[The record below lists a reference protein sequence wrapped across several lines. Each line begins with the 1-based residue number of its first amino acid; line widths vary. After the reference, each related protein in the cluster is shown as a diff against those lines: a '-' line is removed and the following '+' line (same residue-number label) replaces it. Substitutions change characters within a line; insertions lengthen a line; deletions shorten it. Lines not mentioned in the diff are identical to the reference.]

1 MDKRKELKKST
12 IVVGTEKNTFE
23 YEIVDVIGNGANSIV
38 YDARYFDSDNG
49 YHSVRIKECY
59 PYMSNV
65 ERIGDTLVWENETQK
80 ERDISNFK
88 NAYHK
93 LLKVQNDSNVSNATA
108 HVFDLIEA
116 NGTLY
121 SIMDATVGTT
131 FDNDKNNNLID
142 ILKTVCAL
150 AKVVGKYHNNG
161 YLHLDIKPSNFLTI
175 AETRELV
182 ILFDVDTVTLI
193 DEIQSGKINNMSFS
207 NGWAAPEQMQGKIS
221 KLCPATDIFSIGAI
235 LFEKT
240 MGRKVLNDDMSP
252 FANWEFEGEKFDKL
266 NPKIKRLLHTIFH
279 KTLSANIKRR
289 YQSCDELIAVL
300 DEAISISSVK
310 TFIVPSSIQSK
321 NFIGRKEDLNAI
333 NVLLQTNSNVFIHGF
348 AGTGKT
354 ELAREYAIQN
364 KEDFDTIVF
373 CRYNGSL
380 ISSLQRISVANFE
393 DYKENFKFEFEKLC
407 NDDRLLIILDNFDVD
422 ADSEQYDLE
431 YFLNL
436 NCKKII
442 TTRTNFSSRND
453 AEIYHLECLVFDDAL
468 ELFKFHSKIH
478 EFSNEDILEI
488 KTIFAKVAY
497 NTLFICRLAKEIS
510 SRGLTISKLAINVMT
525 DLLKNVGKA
534 EVYKDGKVS
543 NTTIYDLAKILFK
556 LDELS
561 SDQLQVMRNLYML
574 RWRTVNLAQY
584 REIACFNMDEVTE
597 ERIIDT
603 LLSLESRGYIENS
616 QSGTSNREIYLHS
629 IVAELIDKD
638 YESNIDLCKEIK
650 AYYSNYFKKT
660 ISIEET
666 SLGKIN
672 VMSRCLHELFD
683 FYDSLASTTRL
694 GCTNEENVGYI
705 INEIYKNFV
714 LRRKYNSTIVSLVE
728 SYIFFNKTIIDAVAQ
743 NDDVLI
749 CEKYLIYVW
758 LRLAGLICDHYSF
771 KNFEENNLFFKNSYD
786 SYEDPAIDIILEL
799 KDLCLSK
806 PSSINIK
813 SFFVG
818 VDSFNAYF
826 YHYWYSGNLKK
837 QLKRF
842 MSFYKIKEES
852 FDKIDEAI
860 KEIQP
865 YIEDDKQKKV
875 CDGYYHNFSVFKETV
890 EDLKKAADIEH
901 QNSIFAKYMRVMNGE
916 KRFPV
921 EVMFDDA
928 VNPLEKIKIVHVYY
942 FANFHIHKRYVSL
955 SEIDKRQE
963 RFMFLEN
970 FLIEHGDYFDKVF
983 GRINEIRF
991 IYALLNLHYDTEKF
1005 KSEMETVISQ
1015 AKKSTCEIIEK
1026 TNEKFMNYDVTLL
1039 SNILNGLTANYH
1051 PFKTVLELFDFEGIT
1066 REMLVEYHLPYLNNY
1081 LEFCEKL
1088 FSNNPGIE
1096 ELRNSWYVL
1105 VRDVLFRYVE
1115 RFDLIPYKELYEQYE
1130 TKLKMLAG
1138 IGYSKKENLNY
1149 NPF

>member
-1 MDKRKELKKST
+1 MVRIPLKQDENIHLNNRQYTIDK
-12 IVVGTEKNTFE
+12 
-23 YEIVDVIGNGANSIV
+23 VIGRGATCIV
-38 YDARYFDSDNG
+38 YSAYYKDGSEHRHYVN
-49 YHSVRIKECY
+49 IKECY
-59 PYMSNV
+59 PHNV
-65 ERIGDTLVWENETQK
+65 GITREGQILCWKSLEEKNQNIAEFHKAYDKVMLCQNGNYTVNAFDIFENNNTGY
-80 ERDISNFK
+80 I
-88 NAYHK
+88 
-93 LLKVQNDSNVSNATA
+93 
-108 HVFDLIEA
+108 
-116 NGTLY
+116 
-121 SIMDATVGTT
+121 IMDANEGAT
-131 FDNDKNNNLID
+131 FDKSLVNSVVEV
-142 ILKTVCAL
+142 LKTVKLL
-150 AKVVGKYHNNG
+150 AHAVGNYHNNG
-161 YLHLDIKPSNFLTI
+161 YLHLDIKPSNFLVYPQPSEHI
-175 AETRELV
+175 V
-182 ILFDVDTVTLI
+182 LFDMDTVTS
-193 DEIQSGKINNMSFS
+193 IQNLTSGNVKHIPYSDN
-207 NGWAAPEQMQGKIS
+207 WAAPEQKQNKIS
-221 KLCPATDIFSIGAI
+221 KLCAATDIYAIGAI
-235 LFEKT
+235 LFEKI
-240 MGRKVLNDDMSP
+240 MGRSIEADDMSV
-252 FANWEFEGEKFDKL
+252 FADWEFEGEKFDKL

-289 YQSCDELIAVL
+289 YQSCDELIAAL
-300 DEAISISSVK
+300 DEAINVSSVK
-310 TFIVPSSIQSK
+310 TFIVPSYIQSK
-321 NFIGRKEDLNAI
+321 NFIGRKEDLKEINA
-333 NVLLQTNSNVFIHGF
+333 LLKTNSNVFIHGF

-354 ELAREYAIQN
+354 EFAREYAIQN
-364 KEDFDTIVF
+364 RKEFDTIVF

-380 ISSLQRISVANFE
+380 ISSLQRIPVANFE

-422 ADSEQYDLE
+422 ADSEQDDLE

-453 AEIYHLECLVFDDAL
+453 AEIYHLECLAFDDAL

-488 KTIFAKVAY
+488 KEIFAKVAY

-525 DLLKNVGKA
+525 DLLKKVGKA

-543 NTTIYDLAKILFK
+543 NTTIYNLAKSLFK

-561 SDQLQVMRNLYML
+561 LEELQVMRNLYML
-574 RWRTVNLAQY
+574 RWRTVNLDQY
-584 REIACFNMDEVTE
+584 REIACFNMDETAE
-597 ERIIDT
+597 EQAIDT

-629 IVAELIDKD
+629 IVADLIDKD
-638 YESNIDLCKEIK
+638 YESNIALCKEIK

-714 LRRKYNSTIVSLVE
+714 LRRKYNSTIVSLLE
-728 SYIFFNKTIIDAVAQ
+728 RYIFFNKTIIDAVAQ

-771 KNFEENNLFFKNSYD
+771 KNFEENNLVFKNSYD

-813 SFFVG
+813 SFFAG

-837 QLKRF
+837 QLKGF

-852 FDKIDEAI
+852 FDKLDEAI

-865 YIEDDKQKKV
+865 YIENDKQKKV
-875 CDGYYHNFSVFKETV
+875 CDGYYHNFSLFKETV
-890 EDLKKAADIEH
+890 EDLKKAADIER
-901 QNSIFAKYMRVMNGE
+901 QNSIFAKYMRVINGE

-928 VNPLEKIKIVHVYY
+928 VNPLEKIKIVYVYY
-942 FANFHIHKRYVSL
+942 FANFHMHKRYVSL

-970 FLIEHGDYFDKVF
+970 FLIEHGDYFDKAF

-991 IYALLNLHYDTEKF
+991 IFALLNLHYDTEKF
-1005 KSEMETVISQ
+1005 KSEMETVMSQ
-1015 AKKSTCEIIEK
+1015 AKKSTCEIIENA
-1026 TNEKFMNYDVTLL
+1026 NEKFVNYDVTLF

-1066 REMLVEYHLPYLNNY
+1066 REMLVEYHLPYLNDY

>member
-23 YEIVDVIGNGANSIV
+23 YKIVDVIGDGANSIV
-38 YDARYFDSDNG
+38 YDAQYFGSDKE

-131 FDNDKNNNLID
+131 FDKDKNNNLID

-175 AETRELV
+175 EETRELV

-193 DEIQSGKINNMSFS
+193 DEIQSGKINNMYFS

-252 FANWEFEGEKFDKL
+252 FANWEFEGEKFDKV
-266 NPKIKRLLHTIFH
+266 NPKIKRLLSDVFH

-289 YQSCDELIAVL
+289 FQSCDELIAVL
-300 DEAISISSVK
+300 DEAISAASVK
-310 TFIVPSSIQSK
+310 TFIVPSCIESK
-321 NFIGRKEDLNAI
+321 NFIGRRNDLEEI
-333 NVLLQTNSNVFIHGF
+333 KTLLGNQNNIFVYGF

-354 ELAREYAIQN
+354 EFAREYAIQN
-364 KEDFDTIVF
+364 RKEFDTIVF

-380 ISSLQRISVANFE
+380 ISSLQRIPVANFE

-422 ADSEQYDLE
+422 ADSEQDDLE

-442 TTRTNFSSRND
+442 TTRTNFSRRND
-453 AEIYHLECLVFDDAL
+453 AEIYHLECLAFDDAL

-488 KTIFAKVAY
+488 KKIFARVAY

-525 DLLKNVGKA
+525 DLLKKVGKA

-597 ERIIDT
+597 ERTIDT
-603 LLSLESRGYIENS
+603 LLYLESRGYIENS
-616 QSGTSNREIYLHS
+616 QSDASNREIYLHS

-638 YESNIDLCKEIK
+638 CETTVCNCVEIAKYYRNQIKNVLSNNYAQYKEQTYLELIFEFYK
-650 AYYSNYFKKT
+650 SLNINNKSNF
-660 ISIEET
+660 E
-666 SLGKIN
+666 
-672 VMSRCLHELFD
+672 
-683 FYDSLASTTRL
+683 
-694 GCTNEENVGYI
+694 
-705 INEIYKNFV
+705 
-714 LRRKYNSTIVSLVE
+714 
-728 SYIFFNKTIIDAVAQ
+728 
-743 NDDVLI
+743 
-749 CEKYLIYVW
+749 YLINSIYGSFVRSFTSNHAI
-758 LRLAGLICDHYSF
+758 LSLIFDLLLSKNCSEVFDTCDDSTMLKVVNIRIWFILNSIIADYLLDCF
-771 KNFEENNLFFKNSYD
+771 DKWEE
-786 SYEDPAIDIILEL
+786 PAIDDITNVYEYSLSNPSDEKISYFVEGVLLFSRYFKALYESGRLKKLLEFSTWTFKEKEFLQIQEYVDSLSNYMSSKQKEICKEYFAHNLTQIKKVVEFLPAKVIEESQSFANSDFGVYSKAIFKKQTAILPEIMKCDTLSLYGKIEL
-799 KDLCLSK
+799 VKLYYTRC
-806 PSSINIK
+806 
-813 SFFVG
+813 
-818 VDSFNAYF
+818 VDSFYGAMRFDEKWNSELEDQNNKYNF
-826 YHYWYSGNLKK
+826 LKDF
-837 QLKRF
+837 L
-842 MSFYKIKEES
+842 SNYGES
-852 FDKIDEAI
+852 FDNSNDCFNYIRWMYACLSLKYDIAEFHKNMKILMSQLENITIKRVMTTKEFYNIWKPFEESEDFFEYENIDSQLISNFILPYI
-860 KEIQP
+860 KEYLSFCESVFDVKTLDEGKWYNSICVSLKL
-865 YIEDDKQKKV
+865 YSERYGSGFLMLLKEYEDK
-875 CDGYYHNFSVFKETV
+875 YHNCLGVDYKVT
-890 EDLKKAADIEH
+890 KK
-901 QNSIFAKYMRVMNGE
+901 
-916 KRFPV
+916 
-921 EVMFDDA
+921 
-928 VNPLEKIKIVHVYY
+928 
-942 FANFHIHKRYVSL
+942 
-955 SEIDKRQE
+955 
-963 RFMFLEN
+963 
-970 FLIEHGDYFDKVF
+970 
-983 GRINEIRF
+983 
-991 IYALLNLHYDTEKF
+991 
-1005 KSEMETVISQ
+1005 
-1015 AKKSTCEIIEK
+1015 
-1026 TNEKFMNYDVTLL
+1026 
-1039 SNILNGLTANYH
+1039 
-1051 PFKTVLELFDFEGIT
+1051 
-1066 REMLVEYHLPYLNNY
+1066 
-1081 LEFCEKL
+1081 
-1088 FSNNPGIE
+1088 
-1096 ELRNSWYVL
+1096 
-1105 VRDVLFRYVE
+1105 
-1115 RFDLIPYKELYEQYE
+1115 
-1130 TKLKMLAG
+1130 
-1138 IGYSKKENLNY
+1138 
-1149 NPF
+1149 

>member
-289 YQSCDELIAVL
+289 YQSCDELIVAL
-300 DEAISISSVK
+300 DEAISVSSVK
-310 TFIVPSSIQSK
+310 TFIVPSYIQSK
-321 NFIGRKEDLNAI
+321 NFIGRKEDLKEINA
-333 NVLLQTNSNVFIHGF
+333 LLKTNSNVFIHGF

-354 ELAREYAIQN
+354 EFVREYAIQN
-364 KEDFDTIVF
+364 KKEFDTIVF

-380 ISSLQRISVANFE
+380 ISSLQRIPVANFE

-422 ADSEQYDLE
+422 ADSEQDDLE

-453 AEIYHLECLVFDDAL
+453 AEIYHLECLAFDDAL

-488 KTIFAKVAY
+488 KEIFARVAY

-525 DLLKNVGKA
+525 DMLKNVGKA

-584 REIACFNMDEVTE
+584 REIACFNMDERNQENMV
-597 ERIIDT
+597 DA
-603 LLSLESRGYIENS
+603 LLSLERKGFIESSKPNELSREFYFHPILLELVYKEYEPTIEACPEIVKFFQNEIEMILSDDCLSYPNKMKKLKSRFSNCCFRVFLESPFPFKSDKGKMYKRDENIVYWYFLLKVFVLNCGSEFDESSDCLNYIRWMYTCLSLNS
-616 QSGTSNREIYLHS
+616 WCLSLKY
-629 IVAELIDKD
+629 
-638 YESNIDLCKEIK
+638 SNI
-650 AYYSNYFKKT
+650 
-660 ISIEET
+660 EEFHENM
-666 SLGKIN
+666 KIF
-672 VMSRCLHELFD
+672 M
-683 FYDSLASTTRL
+683 
-694 GCTNEENVGYI
+694 
-705 INEIYKNFV
+705 
-714 LRRKYNSTIVSLVE
+714 
-728 SYIFFNKTIIDAVAQ
+728 
-743 NDDVLI
+743 
-749 CEKYLIYVW
+749 
-758 LRLAGLICDHYSF
+758 
-771 KNFEENNLFFKNSYD
+771 
-786 SYEDPAIDIILEL
+786 
-799 KDLCLSK
+799 
-806 PSSINIK
+806 
-813 SFFVG
+813 
-818 VDSFNAYF
+818 
-826 YHYWYSGNLKK
+826 K
-837 QLKRF
+837 QLKDITIRK
-842 MSFYKIKEES
+842 MNSVKESNGIWQPFHREFFNETSENES
-852 FDKIDEAI
+852 YDE
-860 KEIQP
+860 EFNNM
-865 YIEDDKQKKV
+865 
-875 CDGYYHNFSVFKETV
+875 YYQLVYQSH
-890 EDLKKAADIEH
+890 L
-901 QNSIFAKYMRVMNGE
+901 FAY
-916 KRFPV
+916 
-921 EVMFDDA
+921 
-928 VNPLEKIKIVHVYY
+928 
-942 FANFHIHKRYVSL
+942 
-955 SEIDKRQE
+955 SEIDPQILSDYIFPYIQE
-963 RFMFLEN
+963 YISFYESLLEN
-970 FLIEHGDYFDKVF
+970 KNICKNNWYH
-983 GRINEIRF
+983 
-991 IYALLNLHYDTEKF
+991 
-1005 KSEMETVISQ
+1005 SVIS
-1015 AKKSTCEIIEK
+1015 E
-1026 TNEKFMNYDVTLL
+1026 L
-1039 SNILNGLTANYH
+1039 SIFSDDYTYG
-1051 PFKTVLELFDFEGIT
+1051 FI
-1066 REMLVEYHLPYLNNY
+1066 
-1081 LEFCEKL
+1081 
-1088 FSNNPGIE
+1088 FSNFLKE
-1096 ELRNSWYVL
+1096 
-1105 VRDVLFRYVE
+1105 
-1115 RFDLIPYKELYEQYE
+1115 YK
-1130 TKLKMLAG
+1130 
-1138 IGYSKKENLNY
+1138 KKRHIT
-1149 NPF
+1149 